1 MAQSPIRAERKKLG
15 VMRISSKIFA
25 ALVCVG
31 VLGPVATVSGI
42 GPALAFDPEKVFE
55 EKKPAPGKI
64 IRFFL
69 NAWKKGD
76 NEDAIGAL
84 KYAADQGDHGAQW
97 KLGQMY
103 ANGQGVQKSDAEAF
117 YLYKQIA
124 DSYPNAQPGTADW
137 TFTANA
143 MVALGKYYLTGIPDA
158 GIAAD
163 PYEARVMFTTA
174 ATYFGHSEAQFQL
187 ARLHLASADIEEN
200 VIANVSAGDRASGSI
215 GNIESRM
222 DQGGHRHG
230 HRAEIRFPQ
239 AIYELIIKL
248 ILPYEVGIRDV
259 SYRSIRI
266 LNGRSIGR
274 ISDSSQGEGRPLSN
288 GIIL

>member
-1 MAQSPIRAERKKLG
+1 MSVEGLTIG
-15 VMRISSKIFA
+15 VFFPESGRTIECHIIGIINGIQIGGEDSLRNWL
-25 ALVCVG
+25 LV
-31 VLGPVATVSGI
+31 
-42 GPALAFDPEKVFE
+42 
-55 EKKPAPGKI
+55 
-64 IRFFL
+64 
-69 NAWKKGD
+69 
-76 NEDAIGAL
+76 
-84 KYAADQGDHGAQW
+84 
-97 KLGQMY
+97 
-103 ANGQGVQKSDAEAF
+103 
-117 YLYKQIA
+117 
-124 DSYPNAQPGTADW
+124 
-137 TFTANA
+137 
-143 MVALGKYYLTGIPDA
+143 
-158 GIAAD
+158 
-163 PYEARVMFTTA
+163 
-174 ATYFGHSEAQFQL
+174 
-187 ARLHLASADIEEN
+187 LHIDIEEN

-266 LNGRSIGR
+266 LNGGSIGR